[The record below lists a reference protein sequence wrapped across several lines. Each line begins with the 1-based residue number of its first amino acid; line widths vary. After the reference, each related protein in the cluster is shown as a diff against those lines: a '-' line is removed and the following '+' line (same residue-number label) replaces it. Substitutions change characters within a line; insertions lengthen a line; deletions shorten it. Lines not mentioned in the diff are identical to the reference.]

1 MIAAMSS
8 RTKPVQLNYDIPSL
22 LIIQRILFF
31 VLLFIPSHKATGD
44 GGISTKIFKIA
55 APAVLPSLTQ

>member
-1 MIAAMSS
+1 MA
-8 RTKPVQLNYDIPSL
+8 QNPSA
-22 LIIQRILFF
+22 INQVEHAFVILSITIKQ
-31 VLLFIPSHKATGD
+31 VSELLLFIPSHKATGD